1 MDQQAQSD
9 AALIDAASA
18 INDLTNYVARNVLGK
33 GRPSAALESQLMAQV
48 HQRLHAV
55 GFTMIQL
62 HRDKHAV
69 ERLAKS
75 DRDVLG
81 MTDYVRRI
89 GPDIEV
95 ATLAHEAKQLRDVLA
110 EILLSTKTRNWF
122 WKALDEQFA
131 IPVTTMS
138 GLKHP
143 KHGARYSR
151 NLSSALGTDLV
162 ASLHQNLTRCKF
174 QMIREPLSGLPPHDG
189 FLLFVQE
196 IEPSKAERTNNRQCP
211 HCGALLK
218 LHE

>member
-18 INDLTNYVARNVLGK
+18 INDLTHYLARNVLGK
-33 GRPSAALESQLMAQV
+33 GRPSAAHEFQLMEQV

-55 GFTMIQL
+55 AFTMLQL
-62 HRDKHAV
+62 HRDKHAA

-131 IPVTTMS
+131 MPVTTMS
-138 GLKHP
+138 GLKHSEAWSTVLKKSLIGIGYGLGGLGP
-143 KHGARYSR
+143 PEFDKMQVADDPGAAFRTPTARWLFAVRAGDRAIESR
-151 NLSSALGTDLV
+151 AD
-162 ASLHQNLTRCKF
+162 
-174 QMIREPLSGLPPHDG
+174 
-189 FLLFVQE
+189 
-196 IEPSKAERTNNRQCP
+196 
-211 HCGALLK
+211 
-218 LHE
+218 